1 MQCPDCHSS
10 MGNAN
15 PDRFA
20 AIALRP
26 APATRPVFPHLPPL
40 ELPERHLESDLSDG
54 LGAPAAPARL
64 RTVEDLRRRLAE
76 LKERY
81 APFLQNHTPPPS
93 RTRPQQALTDF
104 LFRFETAEDR
114 ADARRP
120 YGIEGGW
127 EEVTIPHYRGPV
139 GRWAAYYRTHFAADE
154 ALSALGRVYLVFR
167 GVDYRCQ
174 VFLNG
179 IFLGS
184 HEGFFAPFELDVTPT
199 LRQGEN
205 VLLVRVE
212 NDFPTI
218 GEYDAAGEMF
228 DGDKIYAATGPG
240 WDEPGVGWCH
250 CPPGAGVFQPVYLE
264 GRPAVFVSDL
274 WVRPDID
281 HEQAE
286 AWVEVSNA
294 LLSKEPV
301 ALTLSL
307 FSRNFQGL
315 SVAGIACEVPPAGPG
330 PNLYRIPLGM
340 RGFRLWSPDSPYL
353 YTLRAQIQAQGSQDV
368 RDVAFGMR
376 KFHMDTCGDPKGTL
390 YLNNEPVF
398 LRGSNTM
405 GHEQR
410 CVMAADLDQLVEDM
424 LIYKAANLN
433 FLRIT
438 QRPVQSEVYDV
449 MDALGLMHQ
458 CDLPLFGQLR
468 YNQLEEAIR
477 QAGEMERLVRR
488 HPSAVMVS
496 FINEP
501 SGLRP
506 GSEQHA
512 RMLDRPAL
520 EGFFAAATA
529 VVHAHNP
536 DRVVKP
542 VDGDYDPPAPGLPDE
557 HCYCFW
563 YNNHGVPAGKLHQGW
578 LLPLKP
584 GWRGGCGEYGVEGLD
599 SWETMRDCYPKE
611 WVAEHPGAMWN
622 PSRIHGAQTYAMH
635 GKFYDPQDTLEEWV
649 RESQEH
655 QARGLRLMTDAFRRR
670 ADIMVSTV
678 VHLGIDAWPAG
689 WLKSIVGVDRRPKPA
704 YFAMADALTPLA
716 VNLRTDRHQLY
727 GGERLQVE
735 AWVLNDRPVAP
746 AGLRLAWWV
755 EREGQV
761 LFSQRGPAEVRP
773 SGATYQGA
781 ITWQTPAVTERSC
794 FTLGL
799 ALLDGDGH
807 TMHDHTVTVE
817 AFPRPDWTPWQGRPV
832 AILGQEGGRAW
843 RFAEALGLE
852 PLPFADVPAVRLA
865 LADHPAAVGAVGAL
879 LARFLEAGGRLLCLE
894 QEDAEGQWQLP
905 GHRVAWRASDPCY
918 FASRK
923 TGHPAV
929 ATLAPFDLAWWYH
942 PGEKRIEPTFHHVLA
957 GEELLPLVFTTSS
970 APPGSRENIS
980 VRHPI
985 AAELV
990 MGEGHVLLTQVEAL
1004 CRFPSEPLAVRYLT
1018 ALVHYLIGSQ
1028 SGNV

>member
-1 MQCPDCHSS
+1 MQHHDCEPLN
-10 MGNAN
+10 GNAG

-26 APATRPVFPHLPPL
+26 APASRAVLPHLPPL
-40 ELPERHLESDLSDG
+40 ELPERRLESDLSDG
-54 LGAPAAPARL
+54 LGVPPAPARL
-64 RTVEDLRRRLAE
+64 RTPEDLRWRLAE

-81 APFLQNHTPPPS
+81 APFLEDHTPAAPIS
-93 RTRPQQALTDF
+93 RPRLGLEEF
-104 LFRFETAEDR
+104 SFRFETPEDR
-114 ADARRP
+114 ADSARQ
-120 YGIEGGW
+120 YGLAGDW
-127 EEVTIPHYRGPV
+127 EQVTIPHYRGPV
-139 GRWAAYYRTHFAADE
+139 GRWAAYYRTHFAPDA
-154 ALSALGRVYLVFR
+154 ALSALGRVFLVFR

-179 IFLGS
+179 VLLGS
-184 HEGFFAPFELDVTPT
+184 HEGFFAPFEFDVTPT

-212 NDFPTI
+212 NDFPTCEEYAPS
-218 GEYDAAGEMF
+218 GELF

-240 WDEPGVGWCH
+240 WDEPGVGWRH
-250 CPPGAGVFQPVYLE
+250 CPPGAGIYQPVYLE

-281 HEQAE
+281 REQAE
-286 AWVEVSNA
+286 VWVEVSNA
-294 LLSKEPV
+294 LLSKEPIT
-301 ALTLSL
+301 LTLSL
-307 FSRNFQGL
+307 FSRNFQGV
-315 SVAGIACEVPPAGPG
+315 SVSGIASEVPPAGPG

-340 RGFRLWSPDSPYL
+340 RGYRLWSPESPYL
-353 YTLRAQIQAQGSQDV
+353 YTLRAEIQAQGSQDG
-368 RDVAFGMR
+368 RDVSFGMR
-376 KFHMDTCGDPKGTL
+376 KFHMDTAGDPKGTL

-410 CVMAADLDQLVEDM
+410 CVMTGDFDQLVEDM

-433 FLRIT
+433 YLRIT

-449 MDALGLMHQ
+449 MDAVGLMHQ

-468 YNQLEEAIR
+468 YNQLGEAIR

-501 SGLRP
+501 YALMP
-506 GSEQHA
+506 GSERHA
-512 RMLDRPAL
+512 RMLSRPAL

-563 YNNHGVPAGKLHQGW
+563 YNNSGVPAGKLHQGW

-599 SWETMRDCYPKE
+599 SWETMRDCYPRE
-611 WVAEHPGAMWN
+611 WVAERPDAEWS
-622 PSRIHGAQTYAMH
+622 PSRIYGSQTYAMH
-635 GKFYDPQDTLEEWV
+635 GKFFDAQDTLEQWV
-649 RESQEH
+649 RESQQH

-678 VHLGIDAWPAG
+678 FHLGIDAWPAG
-689 WLKSIVGVDRRPKPA
+689 WLKSIVDVNRRPKPA
-704 YFAMADALTPLA
+704 YFALADALAPLA
-716 VNLRTDRHQLY
+716 VNLRTDRHQVY

-735 AWVLNDRPVAP
+735 AWALNDRPTAP
-746 AGLRLAWWV
+746 AGLQLAWWV

-761 LFSQRGPAEVRP
+761 LFTQRNPADVRP
-773 SGATYQGA
+773 SCAIYQGA
-781 ITWQTPAVTERSC
+781 ITWQTPAVSERSR
-794 FTLGL
+794 FTVGL
-799 ALLDGDGH
+799 ALLDGDGR
-807 TMHDHTVTVE
+807 TLHDHTVTVE
-817 AFPRPDWTPWQGRPV
+817 AFPRPDLAPFRGRPV
-832 AILGQEGGRAW
+832 GILGQEGGRAW
-843 RFAEALGLE
+843 RFAQALGLQ
-852 PLPFADVPAVRLA
+852 PLPFADAPTATLA
-865 LADHPAAVGAVGAL
+865 MADHPDAAGAVGAL
-879 LARFLEAGGRLLCLE
+879 LPRFLEAGGRLLCLE
-894 QEDAEGQWQLP
+894 QEGAEGEWQFP

-929 ATLAPFDLAWWYH
+929 AALAPFDVAWWYH
-942 PGEKRIEPTFHHVLA
+942 PGEKRIEPTFHHVLE
-957 GEELLPLVFTTSS
+957 GEELLPLVFTTTS
-970 APPGSRENIS
+970 APPGSPENIPL
-980 VRHPI
+980 RHLV
-985 AAELV
+985 AAELAI
-990 MGEGHVLLTQVEAL
+990 GRGHVFLTQVEAL
-1004 CRFPSEPLAVRYLT
+1004 CRFPSEPLAVQYLT
-1018 ALVHYLIGSQ
+1018 ALVQHLLLES
-1028 SGNV
+1028 